1 MNNNLSQQFILI
13 SSIIDS
19 SKKIIMKKI
28 WKLTQ
33 LFIYIMYWLFS
44 IVVKA
49 QEPNVH
55 EGCDTSQK

>member
-1 MNNNLSQQFILI
+1 
-13 SSIIDS
+13 
-19 SKKIIMKKI
+19 MKKSVN
-28 WKLTQ
+28 LHSCS
-33 LFIYIMYWLFS
+33 FMYWLFS